1 MAYDSVVTK
10 LQEAVS
16 KRKGQR
22 FEFNELLK
30 EINTKADGRRRV
42 KGAITSARAMRIA
55 KEFGMVRLVEKQPG
69 YAGIWEA
76 I

>member
-10 LQEAVS
+10 LQEAIG

-55 KEFGMVRLVEKQPG
+55 KDLGMVRLVEKRPG

-76 I
+76 L